1 VAAEKKKYTP
11 TLVPYGWCQNYGCI
25 VKKEKY
31 AAILKLWKLKD
42 KSERRICTNDFR
54 CWKFK
59 VWGEMESSGIHPQF
73 PAGLPTHVVVFSCV
87 LDSAFADCCVH
98 LQIIFT
104 YLNSCWRSWFVQG
117 TMRVL
122 LVLLHDFPEFLC
134 DYHYAFCDVIPP
146 NCIQVRNLVLS
157 AFPRN
162 MRLPDPFT
170 PNLKVDM
177 LPEITHA
184 PRVMSNFV
192 SFIQPQ
198 SFKKVDFF
206 PLVFPF
212 RRVWWK
218 LRGMLLF

>member
-1 VAAEKKKYTP
+1 M
-11 TLVPYGWCQNYGCI
+11 LVRHDYRMLMLTEIGSGTQSDAVVWLQI
-25 VKKEKY
+25 L
-31 AAILKLWKLKD
+31 LKLVFVSAAVL
-42 KSERRICTNDFR
+42 SELACTYINGL
-54 CWKFK
+54 CCLSAAMTV
-59 VWGEMESSGIHPQF
+59 VWNVDE
-73 PAGLPTHVVVFSCV
+73 
-87 LDSAFADCCVH
+87 CCVFCDISLCC
-98 LQIIFT
+98 LQSEGWLHCELFFSIEC
-104 YLNSCWRSWFVQG
+104 CWPFCHVLVLICCCGVNKSSLFVQG

-177 LPEITHA
+177 LPEITHP

-198 SFKKVDFF
+198 SFKKVFY
-206 PLVFPF
+206 
-212 RRVWWK
+212 
-218 LRGMLLF
+218 LLHLSIINY